1 MENKIIT
8 LRTPYKLKEYHFTPM
23 PDKNGLRKPF
33 VKEVR
38 ADADG
43 TTHMVLSEEERNS
56 PESKYFLPEDMDIVV
71 TEGTTFNLADP
82 LDFNK
87 WEAIKD
93 SDLIVPMRDA
103 RDANGVLLID
113 GDKKRYGIAEIYVDV
128 AGEDSERMINRRRKI
143 WEAEQFI
150 YNDSMN
156 GILTKCRLLGR
167 NMRNAPLADAQAYLL
182 ETADKTP
189 DRIIDLYTGQ
199 DSGLQLLLLDAK
211 EKNIITKVNGWFM
224 YGDTNLGATDE
235 AVIMFLKTPM
245 NKPMLDALKRH
256 VYPEFALQFET
267 AKPEEPQVVE
277 EPLAAPPKK
286 TSKK

>member
-43 TTHMVLSEEERNS
+43 TTHMVLSEQEKNDPNS
-56 PESKYFLPEDMDIVV
+56 IYFLPEDMDIVV

-82 LDFNK
+82 LDYNK

-103 RDANGVLLID
+103 RDENGVLLID

-128 AGEDSERMINRRRKI
+128 AGEDSERMINRRKKI

-167 NMRNAPLADAQAYLL
+167 SMRNAPFADAQAYLL

-211 EKNIITKVNGWFM
+211 EKNIVQKVNGW
-224 YGDTNLGATDE
+224 
-235 AVIMFLKTPM
+235 
-245 NKPMLDALKRH
+245 
-256 VYPEFALQFET
+256 
-267 AKPEEPQVVE
+267 
-277 EPLAAPPKK
+277 
-286 TSKK
+286 

>member
-1 MENKIIT
+1 
-8 LRTPYKLKEYHFTPM
+8 
-23 PDKNGLRKPF
+23 
-33 VKEVR
+33 
-38 ADADG
+38 
-43 TTHMVLSEEERNS
+43 MVLSEEERNS
-56 PESKYFLPEDMDIVV
+56 PEAKYFLPEDMDIVV

-103 RDANGVLLID
+103 RDENGVLLID

-128 AGEDSERMINRRRKI
+128 AGEDSERMINRRKKI

-167 NMRNAPLADAQAYLL
+167 NMRNAPYADAQAYLL
-182 ETADKTP
+182 ETADKSP

-211 EKNIITKVNGWFM
+211 EKNIVRKVNG
-224 YGDTNLGATDE
+224 
-235 AVIMFLKTPM
+235 
-245 NKPMLDALKRH
+245 
-256 VYPEFALQFET
+256 
-267 AKPEEPQVVE
+267 
-277 EPLAAPPKK
+277 
-286 TSKK
+286 